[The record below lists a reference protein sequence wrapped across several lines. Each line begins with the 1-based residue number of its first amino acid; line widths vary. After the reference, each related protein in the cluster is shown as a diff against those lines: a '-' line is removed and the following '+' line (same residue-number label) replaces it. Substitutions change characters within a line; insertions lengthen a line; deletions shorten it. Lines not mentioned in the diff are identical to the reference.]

1 MMAALLRLVVGPE
14 VALAHREPQ
23 ERLTQEAVVVE
34 VVALILV
41 EHLAQEALALSSLKY
56 LTT

>member
-1 MMAALLRLVVGPE
+1 MLAALLRLVVGPE

-41 EHLAQEALALSSLKY
+41 EHQDLAVQAS
-56 LTT
+56 